1 MAKAAKQEGESAP
14 LPTFGRLEG
23 LATFNG
29 AAADAFVKA
38 SMAYWHAL
46 SELNGELYGFLNR
59 RLRHDMDLG
68 RSMAGSEGWQEAAR
82 LQQDWARTTL
92 EEYAAEATKIM
103 ELSSQAGMEGWR
115 TFYGQIGSGSKPLA
129 APGETPEQRVRAA

>member
-14 LPTFGRLEG
+14 LPTFGRFEG

-29 AAADAFVKA
+29 AAADAFMKA

-92 EEYAAEATKIM
+92 LGAHGPGGVCGRGHEDHGVLLTGGHGGLADLLWADRQRLEAA
-103 ELSSQAGMEGWR
+103 GGPR
-115 TFYGQIGSGSKPLA
+115 
-129 APGETPEQRVRAA
+129 